1 MKSTIRWIVFDLGG
15 VVINVNFKNF
25 FSALPLEYHA
35 VVDGH
40 QETLTRLFQAYE
52 LRSGEQLP
60 GQVYDQIR
68 GLINAPITNKQ
79 LEIAINAMLGDPIQE
94 VCHAIELLSKNYSIA
109 CLSNTNHIHWDYLLG
124 NYPIMKTFQV
134 QIASHLVGA
143 SKPDSKI
150 YKIAQELLQAQ
161 AAELLFFD
169 DKLENVEAACELGWK
184 GVVFKGYESLRDG
197 CESNA
202 IYSLN

>member
-25 FSALPLEYHA
+25 FSALPLEYYA

-94 VCHAIELLSKNYSIA
+94 VCHAIELLSKNYFYS
-109 CLSNTNHIHWDYLLG
+109 
-124 NYPIMKTFQV
+124 
-134 QIASHLVGA
+134 
-143 SKPDSKI
+143 
-150 YKIAQELLQAQ
+150 
-161 AAELLFFD
+161 FF
-169 DKLENVEAACELGWK
+169 
-184 GVVFKGYESLRDG
+184 
-197 CESNA
+197 
-202 IYSLN
+202 